1 MSTIKIPAG
10 LRGSIYRTGKN
21 SYRLQ
26 LPLGRNAKGEYENKR
41 ETIRGTEQ
49 DALNLLT
56 RWNVQYLD
64 NVITTTNYETV
75 KEAYEQWIAKHVE
88 RFLAP
93 NTQRFYKQRF
103 TDDLLPHLG
112 HMRLKDVTLGDMA
125 DALAANPANDQH
137 NKRALRAFFNWCT
150 DMGKLPNRFD
160 FRKLRTQAKP
170 KGKSEEDVWSFEEV
184 RQVYSALTFDNLYD
198 IFIVLGIECGLR
210 PGEILALRWD
220 KIHQDCLVIDQAVK
234 ERTPT
239 AANIGG
245 TKTEQARRVATT
257 PYLMDKL
264 TVHQINQQLR
274 IANTAGY
281 DTEAGL
287 VVADSMG
294 HVPDLRYIRRY
305 MHRVAD
311 RAGVHRIPPKNLR
324 STWVSLM
331 GDLGIPLTVIQKG
344 AGHSSPEV
352 TSQHY
357 TRVFDASLKQAA
369 MIYHERLHG
378 NGQNLRFT

>member
-1 MSTIKIPAG
+1 MSIKIPAG

-26 LPLGRNAKGEYENKR
+26 LSLGRNAQGEYENKR

-64 NVITTTNYETV
+64 NIITTTNYETV
-75 KEAYEQWIAKHVE
+75 KGAYEQWIAKHVE

-93 NTQRFYKQRF
+93 NTRRFYKQRF
-103 TDDLLPHLG
+103 ADDLLPHLG

-257 PYLMDKL
+257 PYLHAKL
-264 TVHQINQQLR
+264 TVHSATQQLR
-274 IANTAGY
+274 IENTAGY
-281 DTEAGL
+281 DTEAGF

-294 HVPDLRYIRRY
+294 RVPDLNYIRKY
-305 MHRVAD
+305 MRQVAR
-311 RAGVHRIPPKNLR
+311 RAGVHPIPPKNLR
-324 STWVSLM
+324 STWASLM
-331 GDLGIPLTVIQKG
+331 GALGIPLSLIQQA
-344 AGHSSPEV
+344 AGHSSPDT
-352 TSQHY
+352 TSRHY
-357 TRVFDASLKQAA
+357 VRVFDASLKEASK
-369 MIYHERLHG
+369 IYHDRLHG
-378 NGQNLRFT
+378 EPPNS